1 MHKME
6 QYPTTIYTHSVKNTS
21 KLNSVRLSQNV
32 DEWVG
37 IDQWISSAIEWKRRE
52 IIKQQMT
59 SHINKMKTLRFKY
72 QE

>member
-1 MHKME
+1 MQKME
-6 QYPTTIYTHSVKNTS
+6 QYPTTIYTHSVKNAS
-21 KLNSVRLSQNV
+21 KMNSVRLSSNV

>member
-6 QYPTTIYTHSVKNTS
+6 QYPATIYTHSVKNAS
-21 KLNSVRLSQNV
+21 KMNSVRLSPNV

-52 IIKQQMT
+52 IIIQQMT
-59 SHINKMKTLRFKY
+59 SHINNMKTLRFKY

>member
-1 MHKME
+1 MQKME
-6 QYPTTIYTHSVKNTS
+6 EYPTRVYTHSVKNGS
-21 KLNSVRLSQNV
+21 KVNSVRLSPNV

-52 IIKQQMT
+52 IVKQQMT

-72 QE
+72 HE

>member
-6 QYPTTIYTHSVKNTS
+6 EYPATIYTHSVNNGS
-21 KLNSVRLSQNV
+21 KMNSVRLSPNV

-37 IDQWISSAIEWKRRE
+37 IDQWISSAMEWKRRE